1 MRSAVTGYT
10 QGCEEMARRRE
21 REKKDE
27 DKRVD
32 RGNAEGGRVRGER
45 AKGGRVVKSKR
56 GELVSVV

>member
-1 MRSAVTGYT
+1 
-10 QGCEEMARRRE
+10 MARRRE
-21 REKKDE
+21 REKKDG